1 MKIRKFSVLLFAIL
15 LTTLLFSGC
24 NKNLEVTEET
34 VKDLAK
40 PAIEADFLSC
50 NSYFYD
56 IEKNADGVPVS
67 YPTDDTNF
75 FGFYKI
81 TTPMTIDELNKA
93 AEKYQKGAELTTKGF
108 IAEKNGELYAM
119 DIEGNLI
126 ETMLDI
132 NSIRLVKQDGDLY
145 YIAVDQYM
153 YVDGMENEDGSPNYI
168 NTYTYKM
175 KVVDGVLQIQDDPE
189 IKEESP
195 LNSGKDIKVIGNFDK
210 FLGPINEREYRRSDD
225 KKIEALAKRSI
236 ESGFYLARSYYYNV
250 EKDENG
256 KPVEYKN
263 ITDENDEYL
272 SYFKMT
278 TEITEN
284 EIEKAAE
291 KYQVGYEK
299 FVNKD
304 VFVQKDGSFYIKN
317 LMNST
322 GEEILDL
329 NSVKLKGSSNDG
341 YYISVDV
348 YGDLGRDVLEYYY
361 TYIYRMKFVNG
372 VLQIQNSSGG
382 YAFIEKLKPVN
393 SEGDRSF
400 IGSKDKFLGRLSE
413 RK

>member
-1 MKIRKFSVLLFAIL
+1 MKKAIALAFSLLFVLIL
-15 LTTLLFSGC
+15 FVGC
-24 NKNLEVTEET
+24 DKEIKVTEET

-40 PAIEADFLSC
+40 PAIEADFYAC

-56 IEKNADGVPVS
+56 IEKDEDGVPVS
-67 YPTDDTNF
+67 YPTDETNF
-75 FGFYKI
+75 FGFFKI
-81 TTPMTIDELNKA
+81 TTPMTIDELNKS
-93 AEKYQKGAELTTKGF
+93 AEKYQKGAKLTTERF

-119 DIEGNLI
+119 NIEGNLI

-132 NSIRLVKQDGDLY
+132 NSIRLVRQDGDIY
-145 YIAVDQYM
+145 YVAVDQYM
-153 YVDGMENEDGSPNYI
+153 YVDGYENEDGSPNYI

-175 KVVDGVLQIQDDPE
+175 KAAGGVLQIQEDPE

-210 FLGPINEREYRRSDD
+210 FFGPVNEREYRNISDE
-225 KKIEALAKRSI
+225 KIEALAKRSI

-256 KPVEYKN
+256 KPVEYKD

-272 SYFKMT
+272 SYFKIT
-278 TEITEN
+278 TAITEE
-284 EIEKAAE
+284 EIEKSAE

-304 VFVQKDGSFYIKN
+304 VFVQKDGSFYVQN

-322 GEEILDL
+322 GEKIFDL
-329 NSVKLKGSSNDG
+329 NSVKLKGGSNDG

-348 YGDLGRDVLEYYY
+348 YGDLGRDVFEYYY
-361 TYIYRMKFVNG
+361 TYIYRMKVVNG
-372 VLQIQNSSGG
+372 VLQIQNSSGD
-382 YAFIEKLKPVN
+382 YAFSEELTPVN
-393 SEGDRSF
+393 SEGNRSF
-400 IGSKDKFLGRLSE
+400 IGSFDKFLGKLSE